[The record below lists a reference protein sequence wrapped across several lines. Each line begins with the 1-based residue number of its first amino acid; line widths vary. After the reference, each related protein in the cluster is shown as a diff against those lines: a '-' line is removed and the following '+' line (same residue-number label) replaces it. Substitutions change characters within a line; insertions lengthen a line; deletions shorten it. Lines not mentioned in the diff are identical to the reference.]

1 LNQALGTDKTDFILV
16 PYTNLL
22 LTWGRY
28 FQLEYSCIFIF
39 IIRLQFSWG
48 FPNGAKGIAWNAK
61 LIMLATTLQRN
72 HVQVIKLI
80 NDIDT
85 AQ

>member
-1 LNQALGTDKTDFILV
+1 M
-16 PYTNLL
+16 
-22 LTWGRY
+22 GR
-28 FQLEYSCIFIF
+28 
-39 IIRLQFSWG
+39 
-48 FPNGAKGIAWNAK
+48 KGIAWNAK